1 VRAAERQ
8 VLFHSAEGRELS
20 ISYDYLIV
28 ATGAT
33 HSYFG
38 HPEFERFAPGLKT
51 LADAVS
57 IRNKILRSF
66 EEAEVVEDP
75 LLRAQL
81 LTFVLIGAGPTG
93 VELASALSILVRK
106 TMQAISVRRPPT
118 SPYPLGRSGR

>member
-1 VRAAERQ
+1 M
-8 VLFHSAEGRELS
+8 S
-20 ISYDYLIV
+20 ISYDYLII
-28 ATGAT
+28 AMGAT

-57 IRNKILRSF
+57 IRNNDIALF

-75 LLRAQL
+75 LLRAQI

-93 VELASALSILVRK
+93 VELANALSILARK
-106 TMQAISVRRPPT
+106 TMRKQFRSVDPLQIRMRIRYSVTLHRLCRLRRKPG
-118 SPYPLGRSGR
+118 SLV